1 MIIIGITGT
10 IGAGK
15 GTIVQYLVSRKGFKH
30 FSVRNYLQKIL
41 KQQCMYPDRNAMVNL
56 ANELRMKFGNA
67 YIIQKLYEEVIK
79 QKDNAV
85 IESIRHPDEINF
97 LKNNCSNF
105 YLFSIDANL
114 HIRYNRILQRQSSTD
129 FLSFEK
135 FVEEDKREFYGGPD
149 ASQNIEAC
157 MRLSD
162 FHFINDG
169 TIDKLYEQVDN
180 SLKKMILEI

>member
-1 MIIIGITGT
+1 MIVIGITGT

-15 GTIVQYLVSRKGFKH
+15 GTIVKYLVNKKGFKH
-30 FSVRNYLQKIL
+30 FSVRNYLLQML
-41 KQQCMYPDRNAMVNL
+41 KKQCVFPDRNAMVNL

-79 QKDNAV
+79 QNDNAV
-85 IESIRHPDEINF
+85 IESIRHPDEVNF
-97 LKNNCSNF
+97 LKKNCSNF
-105 YLFSIDANL
+105 YLFSVDASQI
-114 HIRYNRILQRQSSTD
+114 IRYNRILQRQSSTD
-129 FLSFEK
+129 FISFER

-162 FHFINDG
+162 FHFINDD
-169 TIDKLYEQVDN
+169 TIDKLYEQVEN
-180 SLKKMILEI
+180 SLKKLNL